1 MANFI
6 DKLLNLFTGRSQRD
20 PQRDVRPAS
29 QDPYGD
35 PGDSSRAASRV
46 KPASQD
52 PYGDPADKR

>member
-35 PGDSSRAASRV
+35 PAESGRSRV